1 MNLSQLITALH
12 QIQTQYGDLPVHDT
26 AHFLVERVHIVTAK
40 AGEFCEDWNMPEGY
54 KFVQIGEMP

>member
-1 MNLSQLITALH
+1 MNLSELIRTLQSIEAEH
-12 QIQTQYGDLPVHDT
+12 GDLPVHDT